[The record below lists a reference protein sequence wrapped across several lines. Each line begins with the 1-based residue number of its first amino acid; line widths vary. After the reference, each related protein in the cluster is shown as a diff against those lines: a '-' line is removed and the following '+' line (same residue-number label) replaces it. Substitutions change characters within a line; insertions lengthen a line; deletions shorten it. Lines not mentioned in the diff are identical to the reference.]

1 MRAGGPA
8 LQSGSVAVAD
18 APSARPPTPEECDHP
33 EPVEGVLA
41 HEFAHYDGAIGP
53 EGTRRTVTYYGP
65 VIGGLPIQA
74 WHCEVCGLL
83 RLSFPDG
90 RKEERRLF
98 PGPQPGLMAAPSAIA
113 PEQILFGSQA
123 RVSGLSAQPAYME
136 QLVQQSGF
144 GGAAAP
150 ALHLPRVTL
159 PDWDSVTWFTVLG
172 LVGITSLLFA
182 MGILAVYTFSTP
194 SIEVPLAIIT
204 SLTFAGLI
212 LVRVGVA
219 AVRLFFPAQ
228 QLAPSVA
235 DALRSRPALDGATR
249 AAVALMSLSLLG
261 FFVAAILAVYTFST
275 PGAEWPV
282 ILMSLAFAITA
293 VVVKLAAVA
302 WHHFFR
308 G

>member
-1 MRAGGPA
+1 MRARDAA

-33 EPVEGVLA
+33 APVEGVLA

-83 RLSFPDG
+83 RLTFPDG

-113 PEQILFGSQA
+113 PERVLFGLQA

-136 QLVQQSGF
+136 RLVEQSGF
-144 GGAAAP
+144 GAAAP
-150 ALHLPRVTL
+150 ALHLPRVAL
-159 PDWDSVTWFTVLG
+159 PDWDSVTWLMVLG

-194 SIEVPLAIIT
+194 SVEVPLAIT
-204 SLTFAGLI
+204 TTLAFAGLI
-212 LVRVGVA
+212 LFRLGVA
-219 AVRLFFPAQ
+219 AVRHFFPAQ

-249 AAVALMSLSLLG
+249 AVVVLMSLSLVG
-261 FFVAAILAVYTFST
+261 FFAAGILAVYTFST

-282 ILMSLAFAITA
+282 ILMSLAFAVTA
-293 VVVKLAAVA
+293 VVVKVAAVA

>member
-1 MRAGGPA
+1 MRARNAA

-18 APSARPPTPEECDHP
+18 APSARPPTPEECAHP

-53 EGTRRTVTYYGP
+53 EGTRRTTTYYGP

-83 RLSFPDG
+83 RLTFPDG

-98 PGPQPGLMAAPSAIA
+98 PGPQPGLMASTSAIA
-113 PEQILFGSQA
+113 PEHILFGSQA

-136 QLVQQSGF
+136 RLVEQSGF
-144 GGAAAP
+144 GAAAP
-150 ALHLPRVTL
+150 ALHFPSITL
-159 PDWDSVTWFTVLG
+159 PEWDSLTWLMVSG
-172 LVGITSLLFA
+172 LVGITSLLFV
-182 MGILAVYTFSTP
+182 MGILAVYAFSTP
-194 SIEVPLAIIT
+194 SIEAPLAIIT
-204 SLTFAGLI
+204 SLSFAGLI
-212 LVRVGVA
+212 FFRLGVA
-219 AVRLFFPAQ
+219 AVRYFFPAQ

-235 DALRSRPALDGATR
+235 ETLRARPALDGATR
-249 AAVALMSLSLLG
+249 ATVVLMSLAIVG
-261 FFVAAILAVYTFST
+261 FFAAAILAVYTYAT

-282 ILMSLAFAITA
+282 ILMSLAFAIAA
-293 VVVKLAAVA
+293 VAVKLAAVA